1 MTANFVRA
9 KALEEIEAVLGLP
22 YEYANSDDEGDHL
35 RIMTIGHVWGI
46 VTFAKELLK
55 EIEDERG

>member
-1 MTANFVRA
+1 MTADSVRA

-55 EIEDERG
+55 EIEKCEK

>member
-1 MTANFVRA
+1 MTTERIKS

-22 YEYANSDDEGDHL
+22 YEYANSDDEADHL

-55 EIEDERG
+55 EVDE